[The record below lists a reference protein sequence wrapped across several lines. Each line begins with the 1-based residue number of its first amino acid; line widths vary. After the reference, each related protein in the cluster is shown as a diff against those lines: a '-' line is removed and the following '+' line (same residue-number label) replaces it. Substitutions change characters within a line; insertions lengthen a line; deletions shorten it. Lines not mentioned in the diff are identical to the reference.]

1 MYTGKH
7 LSRRHIFLTGFMG
20 SGKST
25 IGPPVARALGYA
37 FIDLDNE
44 IETGEGKTIEEIF
57 VASGEPLF
65 RSLERKYLQ
74 QLIGEADSVF
84 ALGGGTVT
92 VPGMISY
99 LKSTGVLVYLRTDAD
114 ELVPRLRG
122 HTHRPLLHTSDGKAP
137 GDAELYRRIS
147 SLLDQREAY
156 YREADI
162 VIETSGVPVP
172 TVIENVLK
180 SIAEFV
186 KKEELN

>member
-1 MYTGKH
+1 MH

-37 FIDLDNE
+37 FIDLDNA

-65 RSLERKYLQ
+65 RSLEQKYLQ

-92 VPGMISY
+92 VPGMIPF
-99 LKSTGVLVYLRTDAD
+99 LKSMGVLVYLRTDAD
-114 ELVPRLRG
+114 GLVPRLRG
-122 HTHRPLLHTSDGKAP
+122 HSHRPLLHTSDDKAP

-156 YREADI
+156 YRKADI